1 MEFVFSERAE
11 HFGLN
16 IFAELLEK
24 KDERIKA
31 GKPVYDMFV
40 GTPDFKP
47 APYVMKAVSEAA
59 LDPDNYK
66 YAIRDSAELIQAV
79 QAWYARRYNV
89 TLRPDE
95 IMSLNGTQEGFAHIA
110 WTVCEPG
117 DIVLT
122 PNPGYPIFSDGPYLC
137 GAKVVNYD
145 LDPDNHYAPLLEK
158 IPEDTARKA
167 KMIVVSYPLN
177 PTCTCADRESYENL
191 IRFARKYNI
200 LVVHDNAYSEI
211 EYDGRRGFSF
221 LSLPG
226 AMDVGVEFNSLSK
239 TYNLT
244 GLRISFVLGNPAV
257 IAKFRVIRS
266 QFDYGMCLLQQKA
279 AVAALTGSQAE
290 VRRQEMAY
298 QERRDALCS
307 TLTAGGWKVT
317 GSEGTMFVWAP
328 IPKGFKDD
336 REFCFAMLRETG
348 VLCTPGSA
356 FGSLGKNHVRFAL
369 VLPAEKTK
377 WCASQITS
385 WLASRKK

>member
-1 MEFVFSERAE
+1 MEFSFSERAN

-24 KDERIKA
+24 KEERLKA

-47 APYVMKAVSEAA
+47 APHVMKAVSEAA
-59 LDPDNYK
+59 LDPENYK
-66 YAIRDSAELIQAV
+66 YAIKDTKELVEAV
-79 QAWYARRYNV
+79 QAWYERRYGV
-89 TLRPDE
+89 ALTSDE
-95 IMSLNGTQEGFAHIA
+95 IMSLNGSQEGFAHIA

-137 GAKVVNYD
+137 GAKIVNYD
-145 LDPDNHYAPLLEK
+145 LDPDNHYAPLVEK
-158 IPEDTARKA
+158 VPEEIAEKA
-167 KMIVVSYPLN
+167 KMMVVSYPLN
-177 PTCTCADRESYENL
+177 PTCTCADRASYEKI
-191 IRFARKYNI
+191 IRFAKKYNI

-211 EYDGRRGFSF
+211 EYDGRKGFSF
-221 LSLPG
+221 LSIPG

-244 GLRISFVLGNPAV
+244 GLRISFVMGNPDV

-279 AVAALTGSQAE
+279 AVAALTGPQDG
-290 VRRQEMAY
+290 VYKQEMAY
-298 QERRDALCS
+298 QQRRDALCT
-307 TLTAGGWKVT
+307 TLRDGGWDVQD
-317 GSEGTMFVWAP
+317 SEGTMFVWAE
-328 IPKGFKDD
+328 IPEGFADD
-336 REFCFAMLRETG
+336 RAFCFEMLRQTG

-369 VLPAEKTK
+369 VLPADKTK
-377 WCASQITS
+377 QCAQKITD
-385 WLASRKK
+385 WLKSREK